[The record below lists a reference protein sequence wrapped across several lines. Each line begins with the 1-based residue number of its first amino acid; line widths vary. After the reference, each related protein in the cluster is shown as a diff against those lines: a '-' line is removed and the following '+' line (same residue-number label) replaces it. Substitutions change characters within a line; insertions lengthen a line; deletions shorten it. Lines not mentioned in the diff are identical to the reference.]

1 MSEKYKEMKQKLNL
15 KINEK
20 NAIIHELRNQMTY
33 NKLSYAMQIGQQ
45 VQNEMVNSSATQQFM

>member
-45 VQNEMVNSSATQQFM
+45 VQNEMLTTSAT